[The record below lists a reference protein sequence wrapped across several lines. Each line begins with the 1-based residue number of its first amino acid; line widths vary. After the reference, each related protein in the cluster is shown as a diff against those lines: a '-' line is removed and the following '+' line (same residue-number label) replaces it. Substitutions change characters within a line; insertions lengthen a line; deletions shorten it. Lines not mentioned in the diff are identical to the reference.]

1 MCFLF
6 WSPWLKGPSK
16 EEILGPQ
23 VILEIPLTILASES
37 YQLTYLKPL
46 AAESVVMGS
55 SQIARSWCRVE
66 AVMIMADGQTL
77 LSEFTVPVPNI

>member
-1 MCFLF
+1 M
-6 WSPWLKGPSK
+6 LKGPSK

-55 SQIARSWCRVE
+55 SQIARSWGRLE